1 MDKGLGFRELLCDFS
16 PQDFFFWKED
26 EKPHWRPL
34 DSHQVPICV
43 GQDFGML
50 THYYLLKK
58 NVRKFFCLNIQCNKG
73 RLKTLYTSWCYEVN
87 NKWSRLWASSN
98 QCLKYE
104 RMHLFGHIEWFPRTW
119 ECYNV
124 VISLVVENVFLRH
137 PNPLLWYD
145 NVGAWNSKVWGI
157 LAKIVA

>member
-1 MDKGLGFRELLCDFS
+1 MWFFTSGFFVLKRRWRTSSKTSWFPSSANMCRPRFWHANTLL
-16 PQDFFFWKED
+16 
-26 EKPHWRPL
+26 L
-34 DSHQVPICV
+34 I
-43 GQDFGML
+43 
-50 THYYLLKK
+50 KK
-58 NVRKFFCLNIQCNKG
+58 NVKKFFCLNIQCNKG

-157 LAKIVA
+157 LTKIVA